1 MSFFSIKVSNLY
13 HYIIEIVIVII
24 NIVIVVIHL
33 VIFVVIHLV
42 IVVIHL
48 VIVIIHLVIVIII
61 HLVIVIIVIIE
72 AKANSRPYIMT
83 FCGVNGVG
91 KSTNLAKICFW
102 LLGRC

>member
-24 NIVIVVIHL
+24 NIVIVVIHV